1 MGGIVTSSCRDYLPL
16 LKSVSKRGDLT
27 LLTELCDHMR
37 SHGIEFDESVYC
49 YILNACINGSNPDQ
63 FIRSLNEMLKEVEVL
78 QTEEYIEV
86 LQRFSFL
93 SLFIFTVMSR
103 NPRWVLRECQ
113 ILSSGVCSVCGS
125 TMSKLTLSVT
135 DKRDIAQK
143 VERLI
148 ESSRKSMKLQSIGSK
163 ESGPDRLKNFLEF
176 KEFLKK
182 KGPYDILLDGANI
195 AHYKQNF
202 EGGSFDYNQ
211 IDMLAT
217 YLISQGYKILIVLHE
232 HHFGKDYTT
241 LPEVGCRR

>member
-78 QTEEYIEV
+78 QTEESIEV

-125 TMSKLTLSVT
+125 TMSKLTLSVYCQT
-135 DKRDIAQK
+135 
-143 VERLI
+143 
-148 ESSRKSMKLQSIGSK
+148 GHCP
-163 ESGPDRLKNFLEF
+163 ESGE
-176 KEFLKK
+176 
-182 KGPYDILLDGANI
+182 
-195 AHYKQNF
+195 
-202 EGGSFDYNQ
+202 
-211 IDMLAT
+211 T
-217 YLISQGYKILIVLHE
+217 Y
-232 HHFGKDYTT
+232 
-241 LPEVGCRR
+241 